1 MTLGCEYNLT
11 AVARATVWT
20 TVQTAPYSA
29 VRVPALPF
37 WNCAVKIYTKTGDT
51 GETGLLGAARVS
63 KADLRIDCL
72 GNVDELNASVGYLRT
87 QTAQLS
93 GKQLQPELDLLL
105 PIQKR
110 LFELGAAVADVRR
123 EVTRL
128 DLGPATRQLEESI
141 DQQTSWLPPLT
152 SFILPAGTPHA
163 ALAHLS
169 RAVCRRAERSLVG
182 LIGEQSPE
190 NDSLALENLRIA
202 QIYLNRLS
210 DWLFVLTRGLNHVQ
224 GCADEPWPG

>member
-1 MTLGCEYNLT
+1 M
-11 AVARATVWT
+11 
-20 TVQTAPYSA
+20 
-29 VRVPALPF
+29 
-37 WNCAVKIYTKTGDT
+37 KIYTKTGDT

-63 KADLRIDCL
+63 KADSRIECL
-72 GNVDELNASVGYLRT
+72 GNVDELNASIGYLRT
-87 QTAQLS
+87 QTAQLF
-93 GKQLQPELDLLL
+93 GNQLQPELDLLL

-128 DLGPATRQLEESI
+128 DLEPATRELEESI
-141 DQQTSWLPPLT
+141 DQQTSWLSPLT
-152 SFILPAGTPHA
+152 SFILPAGTPQS

-182 LIGEQSPE
+182 LIGEQFPGNAS
-190 NDSLALENLRIA
+190 SALENLRIA

-210 DWLFVLTRGLNHVQ
+210 DWLFVLARGLNHVQ